1 MTPGRCGK
9 AAGFAYVE
17 LVIAALMLAL
27 CAVPAANAIKNGLD
41 ASQASQVKAAE
52 LRCVRNLM
60 ETVLAEPYHNLS
72 AASDND
78 PIKKGFYNRPQ
89 DANCA
94 ERTVSIKLKQFD
106 GTKLIDLPGDPA
118 ADDQHRTA
126 LLWVQVTMF
135 KPGYQFTTVVAP

>member
-60 ETVLAEPYHNLS
+60 ETVLGEPYNNLS
-72 AASDND
+72 AAYDKGMKS
-78 PIKKGFYNRPQ
+78 GFYNLPQ

-94 ERTVSIKLKQFD
+94 RRTVSIKLKQFD
-106 GTKLIDLPGDPA
+106 GKNLTDLSGAPES
-118 ADDQHRTA
+118 DDQHRTA
-126 LLWVQVTMF
+126 LLWVQVTMLTS
-135 KPGYQFTTVVAP
+135 GYQFTTVVAP